1 LSTTT
6 GRFYNNTTSRLR
18 TTTTTST
25 ITLITVT
32 TTTGLPKVEG
42 QLNVD
47 VPNPASLIAEPLF
60 TTFLQG
66 FIGHIVGANAADVE
80 IFFDLSRRL
89 KASLRRLASFRVN
102 YIVTFPTGID
112 PVAKAALLSD
122 VTAPEITSAINT
134 ALTDELGANAP
145 VVTVTS
151 HAAAAVVHVPTTTVA
166 GTTAVASDASS
177 TVTTTVSIAGT
188 NGTDDTVSTTKD
200 LLSSL
205 FEDIVASAAG
215 HTPQFTLT
223 FVLMFFCRSVHQA

>member
-1 LSTTT
+1 M
-6 GRFYNNTTSRLR
+6 
-18 TTTTTST
+18 
-25 ITLITVT
+25 
-32 TTTGLPKVEG
+32 
-42 QLNVD
+42 
-47 VPNPASLIAEPLF
+47 
-60 TTFLQG
+60 
-66 FIGHIVGANAADVE
+66 IGGVVGANASDVE

-122 VTAPEITSAINT
+122 VTAPVLTSAINS

-151 HAAAAVVHVPTTTVA
+151 HAAAAAAAASAAVVHIPTTTVA
-166 GTTAVASDASS
+166 GTTAVASNASS

-188 NGTDDTVSTTKD
+188 PGTRGPTATTTKD

-205 FEDIVASAAG
+205 FDDIVASAAG
-215 HTPQFTLT
+215 HTPQFMLT

>member
-1 LSTTT
+1 
-6 GRFYNNTTSRLR
+6 
-18 TTTTTST
+18 
-25 ITLITVT
+25 
-32 TTTGLPKVEG
+32 
-42 QLNVD
+42 
-47 VPNPASLIAEPLF
+47 
-60 TTFLQG
+60 LQG
-66 FIGHIVGANAADVE
+66 IIGGVVGANASDVE

-122 VTAPEITSAINT
+122 VTAPVLTSAINT

-151 HAAAAVVHVPTTTVA
+151 HAAAAAAAAVVHVPTTTVA
-166 GTTAVASDASS
+166 GTTAVASNASS

-188 NGTDDTVSTTKD
+188 AGTRGPTATTTKD

-205 FEDIVASAAG
+205 FDDIVASAAG
-215 HTPQFTLT
+215 HTPQFMLT